1 MSGSWK
7 KKRLRSLTRYVNNT
21 YLVVFA
27 TRYFVTRSLTYY
39 FSLQVSAGA
48 VQGARWT
55 MEDEYKV
62 ANGGRFAAVFD
73 GHGGNDVSLILRERL
88 YDEYC
93 KWLSKK
99 HWEERDDFHLEK
111 SRTPSISSHVAALRG
126 AIEQVDK
133 DVLKEEHL
141 IHQGSTAVAVVVHVG
156 EDGHR
161 TLLSANVGDSRAILS
176 RGGKAIDLTWD
187 HKPNEERERSRIMA
201 RGEEVQWDAHAQ
213 VHRVRN
219 LSLSRAIGDKFAKPA
234 VSGEPEIRH
243 FPVSDKDDEFFLLAS
258 DGLWDVMSSQEV
270 VDYIHQTLKQEK
282 ISESLSE
289 EERATLKRV
298 QYTRMARKV
307 AREALERGTSDN
319 VCVLLVWLGEDAVN
333 K

>member
-1 MSGSWK
+1 
-7 KKRLRSLTRYVNNT
+7 
-21 YLVVFA
+21 
-27 TRYFVTRSLTYY
+27 
-39 FSLQVSAGA
+39 
-48 VQGARWT
+48 
-55 MEDEYKV
+55 
-62 ANGGRFAAVFD
+62 
-73 GHGGNDVSLILRERL
+73 
-88 YDEYC
+88 
-93 KWLSKK
+93 
-99 HWEERDDFHLEK
+99 
-111 SRTPSISSHVAALRG
+111 
-126 AIEQVDK
+126 
-133 DVLKEEHL
+133 LKEEHL

-176 RGGKAIDLTWD
+176 RGGKAVDLTWD

-243 FPVSDKDDEFFLLAS
+243 FPVFDEEDEFFLLAS
-258 DGLWDVMSSQEV
+258 DGLWDVMTSQEV
-270 VDYIHQTLKQEK
+270 VDYIHHTLEQETA
-282 ISESLSE
+282 SESLSK

-319 VCVLLVWLGEDAVN
+319 VCVLLVWLGKDAVN
-333 K
+333 E